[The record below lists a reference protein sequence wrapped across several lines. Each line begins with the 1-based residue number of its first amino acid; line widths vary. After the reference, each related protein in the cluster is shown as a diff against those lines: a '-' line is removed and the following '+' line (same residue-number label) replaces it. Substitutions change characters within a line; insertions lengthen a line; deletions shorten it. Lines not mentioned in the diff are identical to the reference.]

1 MQNIIQIPQNMKTG
15 VPNVF
20 KWEIST
26 LPFYQNYIPTIFF
39 YLCQLRMYEILTGSV
54 INCIRNLNKGLFFVY
69 RSGKFFFNVVPQ
81 FKTQPW
87 NKTIS

>member
-1 MQNIIQIPQNMKTG
+1 MWKNVEKCGKMWKKRENFFSHIFVFILLKININYAHMQNIIQIPQNMKTG

-39 YLCQLRMYEILTGSV
+39 YLCQLWMY
-54 INCIRNLNKGLFFVY
+54 
-69 RSGKFFFNVVPQ
+69 
-81 FKTQPW
+81 
-87 NKTIS
+87 

>member
-1 MQNIIQIPQNMKTG
+1 MWKKRENFFSHIFVFILLKININYAHMQNIIQIPQNMKTG

-39 YLCQLRMYEILTGSV
+39 TFVNSGCMKFLRGVL
-54 INCIRNLNKGLFFVY
+54 
-69 RSGKFFFNVVPQ
+69 
-81 FKTQPW
+81 
-87 NKTIS
+87 